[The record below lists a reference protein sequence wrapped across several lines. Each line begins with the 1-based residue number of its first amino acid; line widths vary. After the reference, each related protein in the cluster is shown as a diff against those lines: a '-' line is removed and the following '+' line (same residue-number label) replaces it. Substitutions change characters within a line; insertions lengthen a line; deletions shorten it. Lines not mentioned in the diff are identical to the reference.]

1 MTNLLLEWLIKTIVI
16 LLILVTA
23 VAYVTLMERKVMAW
37 IQMRVGPN
45 RVGLGKFRLWGLM
58 QPLADGLKMIFKE
71 DIIPLQANQWLY
83 VLAPALS
90 LIPALMTFIVIP
102 YGSQITLFNHTIEL
116 HVTRMNVGLLYVLAL
131 TSVGVYG
138 IVLAGW
144 SSNNKY
150 SLMGGLRSSAQ
161 MISYEL
167 ALGLALIGVI
177 LQSGTLDLYSIV
189 EQQSGHLGITGWNL
203 FWLQPL
209 GFLIYLIAAI
219 AETNRVPF
227 DLPEAETELVAGF
240 HNEYSAMKFALFFL
254 AEYVNMFTVSML
266 ATTLFLGGWNGP
278 FVHELPWLG
287 VFYFF
292 GKVIMFLFLY
302 IWLRGT
308 LPRFRFDQLMSFG
321 WKFLVPLAIINIV
334 LTATL
339 QWSPLFDYVSKFLK
353 TSVGWGG

>member
-1 MTNLLLEWLIKTIVI
+1 MTNLLLEWVIKTIVI

-45 RVGLGKFRLWGLM
+45 RVGLGKYRLWGLM

-102 YGSQITLFNHTIEL
+102 YGSEITLFGRTIEL

-167 ALGLALIGVI
+167 ALGLSIVSVL
-177 LQSGTLDLYSIV
+177 LYTGTLDLVEIV
-189 EQQSGHLGITGWNL
+189 DAQRGFHGLAWNI
-203 FWLQPL
+203 FQYPL
-209 GFLIYLIAAI
+209 LILVFVIFYIASL
-219 AETNRVPF
+219 AETNRTPF
-227 DLPEAETELVAGF
+227 DLPEADSELVAGY
-240 HNEYSAMKFALFFL
+240 HTEYSSMKFVMFQM
-254 AEYVNMFTVSML
+254 AEYLNLITASSI
-266 ATTLFLGGWNGP
+266 ATTLFFGGWSGP
-278 FVHELPWLG
+278 FVGRLPYLG
-287 VFYFF
+287 PVYFAL
-292 GKVIMFLFLY
+292 KVLALIFLAMWIRY
-302 IWLRGT
+302 T
-308 LPRFRFDQLMSFG
+308 VPRFRYDQLMRFG
-321 WKFLVPLAIINIV
+321 WKFLLPASIVNIIISS
-334 LTATL
+334 TMI
-339 QWSPLFDYVSKFLK
+339 LFKR
-353 TSVGWGG
+353 

>member
-1 MTNLLLEWLIKTIVI
+1 MTNLLLEWVIKTIVI

-45 RVGLGKFRLWGLM
+45 RVGLGKFKLWGLM

-102 YGSQITLFNHTIEL
+102 YGSEITLFGRTIEL

-144 SSNNKY
+144 SSNSKY

-167 ALGLALIGVI
+167 ALGLSIVSVL
-177 LQSGTLDLYSIV
+177 LYTGTLDLVEIV
-189 EQQSGHLGITGWNL
+189 DAQRGFHGLAWNI
-203 FWLQPL
+203 FHYPL
-209 GFLIYLIAAI
+209 LILVFVIFYIASL
-219 AETNRVPF
+219 AETNRTPF
-227 DLPEAETELVAGF
+227 DLPEADSELVAGY
-240 HNEYSAMKFALFFL
+240 HTEYSSMKFVMFQM
-254 AEYVNMFTVSML
+254 AEYLNLITASSI
-266 ATTLFLGGWNGP
+266 ATTLFFGGWNGP
-278 FVHELPWLG
+278 FVGRLPLLG
-287 VFYFF
+287 PVYFTV
-292 GKVIMFLFLY
+292 KVLGLIFLAMWIRY
-302 IWLRGT
+302 T
-308 LPRFRFDQLMSFG
+308 VPRFRYDQLMRFG
-321 WKFLVPLAIINIV
+321 WKFLLPASIVNIIISSTV
-334 LTATL
+334 I
-339 QWSPLFDYVSKFLK
+339 LFMR
-353 TSVGWGG
+353 

>member
-1 MTNLLLEWLIKTIVI
+1 MTNLLLEWVIKTIVI

-71 DIIPLQANQWLY
+71 DIIPLQANRWLY

-102 YGSQITLFNHTIEL
+102 YGNEITVFGRTIEL

-144 SSNNKY
+144 SSNSKY

-167 ALGLALIGVI
+167 ALGLSIVSVL
-177 LQSGTLDLYSIV
+177 LYTGTLDLVEIV
-189 EQQSGHLGITGWNL
+189 EAQRGFHGLAWNI
-203 FWLQPL
+203 FHYPL
-209 GFLIYLIAAI
+209 LILVFVIFYIASL
-219 AETNRVPF
+219 AETNRTPF
-227 DLPEAETELVAGF
+227 DLPEADSELVAGY
-240 HNEYSAMKFALFFL
+240 HTEYSSMKFVMFQM
-254 AEYVNMFTVSML
+254 AEYLNLITASSIS
-266 ATTLFLGGWNGP
+266 TTLFFGGWNGP
-278 FVHELPWLG
+278 FVGRLPLLG
-287 VFYFF
+287 PVYFTA
-292 GKVIMFLFLY
+292 KVLALIFMAMWIRY
-302 IWLRGT
+302 T
-308 LPRFRFDQLMSFG
+308 VPRFRYDQLMRFG
-321 WKFLVPLAIINIV
+321 WKFLLPASIVNIIISSTV
-334 LTATL
+334 I
-339 QWSPLFDYVSKFLK
+339 LFMR
-353 TSVGWGG
+353 